1 MPFGNSCQ
9 IAFDAKCYALPVD
22 TSVGLRERK
31 KLRTRAELSDA
42 AFRLFAERGFDETTI
57 EDIVEQVEVSPRTF
71 FRYFDSKE
79 DVVIGFFDD
88 LGLELR
94 AMLAVRPAEEPP
106 FTALRAALGSL
117 IDLYEERQD
126 RVVAAKRLAHET
138 PSIRA
143 RLLDKHARWENG
155 VTKELV
161 TRIGGDPSQE
171 PRMRLIAAVAL
182 AAFSTAVSAW
192 CTSSGRA
199 DLHALVDDALGAVGN
214 GFDEPRASERRAPRS
229 PVRGA
234 NDRPTATPA

>member
-1 MPFGNSCQ
+1 MPFGNPCQ
-9 IAFDAKCYALPVD
+9 ITLDAKCYALPVD
-22 TSVGLRERK
+22 TSIGLRERK
-31 KLRTRAELSDA
+31 KLRTRTELSDA

-94 AMLAVRPAEEPP
+94 AMLSARPPEESP
-106 FTALRAALGSL
+106 FSALRGALGTL
-117 IDLYEERQD
+117 IDLYEERRG

-143 RLLDKHARWENG
+143 HLLDKHARWENG
-155 VTKELV
+155 VTEELV
-161 TRIGGDPSQE
+161 IRVGGDPSQE
-171 PRMRLIAAVAL
+171 PRMQLLAAVAL

-192 CTSSGRA
+192 CTDGGRA
-199 DLHALVDDALGAVGN
+199 ELHALVDDALGAVGD
-214 GFDEPRASERRAPRS
+214 GFDEPRPSDRRAPRS
-229 PVRGA
+229 AVRGA
-234 NDRPTATPA
+234 ND

>member
-1 MPFGNSCQ
+1 MPFGNPCQ
-9 IAFDAKCYALPVD
+9 IALDAKCYAVPVD
-22 TSVGLRERK
+22 TSIGLRERK

-94 AMLAVRPAEEPP
+94 AMLASRPSDEPS
-106 FTALRAALGSL
+106 FTALRAALGTL

-143 RLLDKHARWENG
+143 RLLDKHAR
-155 VTKELV
+155 
-161 TRIGGDPSQE
+161 
-171 PRMRLIAAVAL
+171 
-182 AAFSTAVSAW
+182 
-192 CTSSGRA
+192 
-199 DLHALVDDALGAVGN
+199 
-214 GFDEPRASERRAPRS
+214 
-229 PVRGA
+229 
-234 NDRPTATPA
+234 

>member
-1 MPFGNSCQ
+1 MSFGNPCQ
-9 IAFDAKCYALPVD
+9 NALTAKCYALPVD
-22 TSVGLRERK
+22 TSIGLRERK
-31 KLRTRAELSDA
+31 KLRTRADLSDA

-57 EDIVEQVEVSPRTF
+57 EDIVDQVELSPRTF

-94 AMLAVRPAEEPP
+94 GMLADRPPEEPS

-155 VTKELV
+155 VTEELV
-161 TRIGGDPSQE
+161 TRMGGDSSQE
-171 PRMRLIAAVAL
+171 PQMRLLAAVAL

-192 CTSSGRA
+192 CTSGGRP
-199 DLHALVDDALGAVGN
+199 DLHALVDDALGAVGD
-214 GFDEPRASERRAPRS
+214 GFDDPRPSEPRAPDRRPS
-229 PVRGA
+229 A
-234 NDRPTATPA
+234 ND